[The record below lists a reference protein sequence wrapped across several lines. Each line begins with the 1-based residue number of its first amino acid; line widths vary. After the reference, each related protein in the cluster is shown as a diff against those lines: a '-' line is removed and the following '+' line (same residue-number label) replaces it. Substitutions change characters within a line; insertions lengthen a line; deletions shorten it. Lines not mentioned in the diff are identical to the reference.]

1 MSFVYMCYIHPYLET
16 LIRNNFYISL
26 KIIYSLHVN
35 THNSFIKNNCISKTK
50 KISENFLN
58 LFNIWI
64 EDSWILIS
72 VYAFDLSHYEE

>member
-1 MSFVYMCYIHPYLET
+1 ML
-16 LIRNNFYISL
+16 
-26 KIIYSLHVN
+26 
-35 THNSFIKNNCISKTK
+35 THNSFIKNNYFQNK
-50 KISENFLN
+50 KNSENFLN